1 MRMFEMLMLLGF
13 LYAGFAHL
21 VPQAVN
27 GTARSHLSGGKKLE
41 KPTESKGE
49 AGAPPGRK
57 EEKMRGGRRPAED
70 GGREGGRI
78 TSGRKT
84 TSLPVPLRVR
94 QRSGTA

>member
-1 MRMFEMLMLLGF
+1 MFEMLMLLGF

-27 GTARSHLSGGKKLE
+27 GNCRSHLSGGKKPE
-41 KPTESKGE
+41 NPTESKRE
-49 AGAPPGRK
+49 AGAPSGRK
-57 EEKMRGGRRPAED
+57 EEKMRGGRRPADD

-78 TSGRKT
+78 NPGRKA
-84 TSLPVPLRVR
+84 TSLPAPLRVR